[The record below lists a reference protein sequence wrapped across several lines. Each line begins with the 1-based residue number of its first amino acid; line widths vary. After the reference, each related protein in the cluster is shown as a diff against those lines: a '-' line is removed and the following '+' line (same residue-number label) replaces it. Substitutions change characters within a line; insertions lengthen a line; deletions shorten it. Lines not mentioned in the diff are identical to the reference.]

1 MRRSGPMGAAFLITA
16 KDLRQRLRD
25 RSALLVAVV
34 APLGLAFAL
43 GVTISGF
50 SAGSRTF
57 QLGLVDLDHG
67 PAASGFSRAAADTP
81 VTLQDAGTRA
91 RARRLVKDGKLDA
104 AIVLPRGLSAATLGG
119 ASVRIDVI
127 GDPKNS
133 IGTLVARSF
142 ADSYAS
148 YVRTI
153 AVASRALGS
162 GSAAT
167 VKVAGEVASAKSP
180 ISVGDVSTTK
190 KNLDPKTYYAAAMA
204 VFFLFFAVQFG
215 ISSLLNERSDGTLSR
230 MLAAPI
236 PRRSILGGKV
246 MTSLALGLT
255 SMIVL
260 ALTTRYAL
268 GAHWGNPLGA
278 GALIVCAVLAAT
290 AVTALVATFAKTAEQ
305 ANAWLSIVSVVL
317 GMLGGSFFPVA
328 QAGGVLATLSKL
340 TPHAWFLSGLQDLSS
355 GGALGVIVEPALV
368 LLAIAGG
375 CGAVALVRIRRLIEP

>member
-1 MRRSGPMGAAFLITA
+1 MQRAGPVRAALLITA

-25 RSALLVAVV
+25 RSAFLVAVV
-34 APLGLAFAL
+34 APLALAFAL
-43 GVTISGF
+43 SVTISGF
-50 SAGSRTF
+50 SAGSQTF
-57 QLGLVDLDHG
+57 HLGLVDLDHG
-67 PAASGFSRAAADTP
+67 PAASGFSRAAKGTP
-81 VTLQDAGTRA
+81 VTLRNAGTPA
-91 RARRLVKDGKLDA
+91 RARKLVKSGKLDA
-104 AIVLPRGLSAATLGG
+104 AIVLPRGLSLATLGG
-119 ASVRIDVI
+119 APARIDLI

-133 IGTLVARSF
+133 IGMLVARSF
-142 ADSYAS
+142 ADSYVS

-153 AVASRALGS
+153 AVASRALGTD
-162 GSAAT
+162 SAGT
-167 VKVAGEVASAKSP
+167 VKVAGEVAAAKSP
-180 ISVGDVSTTK
+180 ISLGDVSTTK
-190 KNLDPKTYYAAAMA
+190 KNLDPKTYYSAAMA

-215 ISSLLNERSDGTLSR
+215 ISSLLNERSEGTLSR

-236 PRRSILGGKV
+236 PRRSILGGKA

-255 SMIVL
+255 SMVVL
-260 ALTTRYAL
+260 ALTTRYTLA
-268 GAHWGNPLGA
+268 AYWGNPLGV

-290 AVTALVATFAKTAEQ
+290 AVTALVTTLAKTAEQ

-355 GGALGVIVEPALV
+355 GGALSVIVEPALV
-368 LLAIAGG
+368 LLAIAAV